1 MAGDSDVA
9 RLTTLTLSDLEPV
22 NVSWLMVS
30 ADSGQAGPAQVP
42 PQPPTNLQASVIQN
56 IPLSEDGAVAGAKV
70 TVGGRPLLQKDFHD
84 TLRRVAI
91 PEFRTFSLLT
101 VAAQDLARFG
111 LNLLEVLTDNMI
123 RASCN
128 RHRALGVFSQC

>member
-22 NVSWLMVS
+22 NVSWLMVG

-42 PQPPTNLQASVIQN
+42 PQPPTDLQASVIQN
-56 IPLSEDGAVAGAKV
+56 IPLSEVGAEAGAKI
-70 TVGGRPLLQKDFHD
+70 TVGGGALLQKDFHN

-91 PEFRTFSLLT
+91 PEFGTFSFLT
-101 VAAQDLARFG
+101 GAAQDLVRFG
-111 LNLLEVLTDNMI
+111 LNLLGVLTDNI
-123 RASCN
+123 VGASCN
-128 RHRALGVFSQC
+128 RHWALGVFSQC